1 MVRRD
6 SIAVLLRRHCDS
18 GGTHCPDPRQ
28 PLFASDEDSATPS
41 ISPLKCLLVQR
52 QLKNVD
58 ADQTGV
64 LCRSWGCWR
73 TGTGR
78 SLALN
83 LLTVGVL
90 LLGPPAILGLLR
102 VGKKANY
109 LLPGI

>member
-1 MVRRD
+1 M
-6 SIAVLLRRHCDS
+6 LLRRHCGS

-28 PLFASDEDSATPS
+28 LLFASAEDSGTPS
-41 ISPLKCLLVQR
+41 ISPLKSLLVQR
-52 QLKNVD
+52 QLKNALD
-58 ADQTGV
+58 LDQMGG

-78 SLALN
+78 SLAQN

-102 VGKKANY
+102 VGKKADY

>member
-6 SIAVLLRRHCDS
+6 SIAVLWRRHCGS
-18 GGTHCPDPRQ
+18 GGTHCPDPRRL
-28 PLFASDEDSATPS
+28 LFASAGDSGTPS
-41 ISPLKCLLVQR
+41 ISPLKSLAVQR
-52 QLKNVD
+52 HPKNVD

-83 LLTVGVL
+83 LLTVVVL